1 MKKTYGTLLLAS
13 MLTLTLNGKTN
24 LNNSQNTTQAITF
37 EQRIGGREV
46 DVAKSVI
53 VLEDGYLIVG
63 QSKSFSKNR
72 FFDIY
77 VIKIDK
83 NGKKVWSKHL
93 GTKEDEEGNSVI
105 EVDDGFVIVGSSDKL
120 GNDRKSVYLVKI
132 SKNGEFI
139 WERAFYSYKYDY
151 YTGSDVIARDNGFMI
166 AATER
171 HPKLFNEQVEAY
183 ILSTTKEGQV
193 VGKRRFGGEEED
205 MANAIINTSGGYIMA
220 GSTESFG
227 HGDEDAYVLKM
238 DPKGNRL
245 WSRAFGGSDDDV
257 AHDIIEVSDGY
268 ILVGTTESF
277 GRRYKDV
284 YVVKMNKTGNRVWHK
299 AYGGA
304 KDEEG
309 YSIIEDNGGYIIAGK
324 SESYGETSRSDMY
337 LFKIN
342 KNGGLLWERVF
353 GKKQDDAGYDVAAT
367 KDGYII
373 VGEIADERTRDRDV
387 YIVKTDKNGRVK

>member
-1 MKKTYGTLLLAS
+1 MKKTYGALLLAS
-13 MLTLTLNGKTN
+13 MLTLTLSGASH
-24 LNNSQNTTQAITF
+24 LNKSQNTTQAITF
-37 EQRIGGREV
+37 EQRIGGHEA

-53 VLEDGYLIVG
+53 VLDDGYLIVG

-132 SKNGEFI
+132 SKNGEFV
-139 WERAFYSYKYDY
+139 WERAYYSYKYDY
-151 YTGSDVIARDNGFMI
+151 YKGNDVIERDNGFMI

-171 HPKLFNEQVEAY
+171 HPKLFDEQVDVY
-183 ILSTTKEGQV
+183 ILSTTKKGQV

-205 MANAIINTSGGYIMA
+205 EANAIINTSGGYIMA
-220 GSTESFG
+220 GATESFG
-227 HGDEDAYVLKM
+227 HGDFDAYVLKM
-238 DPKGNRL
+238 DTKGNRL
-245 WSRAFGGSDDDV
+245 WSRAFGGSDDDI
-257 AHDIIEVSDGY
+257 ANDIIEVSDGY
-268 ILVGTTESF
+268 MLVGTTESF

-284 YVVKMNKTGNRVWHK
+284 FVVKMNKKGNRIWQK
-299 AYGGA
+299 AYGGT

-309 YSIIEDNGGYIIAGK
+309 YSIIEDNGGYVIAGK
-324 SESYGETSRSDMY
+324 SGSYGESFRSDMY
-337 LFKIN
+337 LFKID

-353 GKKQDDAGYDVAAT
+353 GKKQDDAGYDLAAT
-367 KDGYII
+367 KDGYIV
-373 VGEIADERTRDRDV
+373 VGEIEDERTHDSDV
-387 YIVKTDKNGRVK
+387 YIVKTDKNGRVE